1 VRRKLNRVLL
11 AVIGLALL
19 LLAVLVLIGGLDLE
33 RHWGFTLPS
42 WWPLDDPDQP
52 LLSRSDRTRWR
63 DEGWWWP
70 TVFAVLGALALFLL
84 WWLLTQLRNRRM
96 GQVYVDSQDDD
107 VALVRGRAL
116 ESAVETEAS
125 RLEGVDRARVTLHRR
140 RGNPFAR
147 ITLVLASH
155 AVPAT
160 LVARLEREQL
170 RHMRQS
176 VGLDSVPSEV
186 RLRSDRHPASRVE

>member
-1 VRRKLNRVLL
+1 VRTKLNRTLL
-11 AVIGLALL
+11 ALVGLALL
-19 LLAVLVLIGGLDLE
+19 LLGVLVLIGGLDLE
-33 RHWGFTLPS
+33 RHWDFGLPS

-63 DEGWWWP
+63 DDGWWWP
-70 TVFAVLGALALFLL
+70 TVFAGLGVLTLFLL

-96 GQVYVDSQDDD
+96 GHVYVDAQDDD
-107 VALVRGRAL
+107 VALLRGRAL
-116 ESAVETEAS
+116 ESVVEAEAN
-125 RLEGVDRARVTLHRR
+125 RLDGVDRARVTLHRR
-140 RGNPFAR
+140 RGHPFAR

-160 LVARLEREQL
+160 LVDRLEREQL
-170 RHMRQS
+170 RHMRES
-176 VGLDSVPSEV
+176 VGLESVPSEV